1 MAAETTIG
9 ISYDTRDDL
18 DEIARRIRHQ
28 RGTDKRLDRDETVR
42 ELIAAWIDY
51 HRETEDA

>member
-28 RGTDKRLDRDETVR
+28 RGSTRSLDRDETVR

-51 HRETEDA
+51 HRETGDA